1 METAMIKGI
10 IGKKLGMSQMFNEN
24 GDLVPV
30 TLILIGPCYVVQKK
44 FKDRDGYDALQLGFG
59 EKKEKRVSKPDKGH
73 QEKAGKGFFYN
84 LREVACD
91 DVNTVEVGREIKVS
105 EVFAKGEDIKITGIS
120 KGKGFASVVRR
131 HGFGGLPG
139 SHGSLILNETGSI
152 GTNTS
157 PGKVIKNKKMPG
169 HLGNKQVTVKGLK
182 VVDIQEE
189 KNMIAIRGA
198 VPGSKGQLVI
208 LRKQEG

>member
-1 METAMIKGI
+1 
-10 IGKKLGMSQMFNEN
+10 
-24 GDLVPV
+24 
-30 TLILIGPCYVVQKK
+30 
-44 FKDRDGYDALQLGFG
+44 
-59 EKKEKRVSKPDKGH
+59 
-73 QEKAGKGFFYN
+73 
-84 LREVACD
+84 
-91 DVNTVEVGREIKVS
+91 VEVGREIKVS

-120 KGKGFASVVRR
+120 KGKGFANVIRR

>member
-1 METAMIKGI
+1 MIKGI
-10 IGKKLGMSQMFNEN
+10 IGKKLGMTQVFNEN
-24 GDLVPV
+24 GDMVPV
-30 TLILIGPCYVVQKK
+30 TLIQVGPCYIVQKK

-59 EKKEKRVSKPDKGH
+59 EKKESRVSKPDKGH
-73 QEKAGKGFFYN
+73 QDKAGKGYFYN
-84 LREVACD
+84 LREVGCD
-91 DVNTVEVGREIKVS
+91 DVSAVEEGQEIKAS
-105 EVFAKGEDIKITGIS
+105 EIFAKGEKIKITGIS
-120 KGKGFASVVRR
+120 KGKGFANVIRR

-169 HLGNKQVTVKGLK
+169 HMGCRQVTTKGLR
-182 VVDIQEE
+182 VIDILED

>member
-1 METAMIKGI
+1 MIKGI
-10 IGKKLGMSQMFNEN
+10 IGKKLGMTQVFNEN
-24 GDLVPV
+24 GDVVPV
-30 TLILIGPCYVVQKK
+30 TLIQVGPCYIVQKK

-59 EKKEKRVSKPDKGH
+59 EKKESRVSKPDKGH
-73 QEKAGKGFFYN
+73 QEKAGKGYFYN
-84 LREVACD
+84 LREVGCD
-91 DVNTVEVGREIKVS
+91 DVSAVEEGQEIKAG
-105 EVFAKGEDIKITGIS
+105 EIFAKGEKIKITGIS
-120 KGKGFASVVRR
+120 KGKGFANVIRR

-169 HLGNKQVTVKGLK
+169 HMGCKQVTTKGLR
-182 VVDIQEE
+182 VIDILED

>member
-1 METAMIKGI
+1 MIKGI
-10 IGKKLGMSQMFNEN
+10 IGKKLGMTQVFNEN
-24 GDLVPV
+24 GDVVPV
-30 TLILIGPCYVVQKK
+30 TLIQVGPCYIVQKK
-44 FKDRDGYDALQLGFG
+44 FKDRDGYDALQIGFG
-59 EKKEKRVSKPDKGH
+59 QKKESRVSKPDKGH

-84 LREVACD
+84 LREVPCD
-91 DVNTVEVGREIKVS
+91 DVSAVEEGREIKAS
-105 EVFAKGEDIKITGIS
+105 EVFVKGEKIKITGIS
-120 KGKGFASVVRR
+120 KGKGFANVIRR

-157 PGKVIKNKKMPG
+157 PGKVVKNKKMPG
-169 HLGNKQVTVKGLK
+169 HMGCRQVTVKGLR
-182 VVDIQEE
+182 VIDILED

>member
-1 METAMIKGI
+1 MIKGI
-10 IGKKLGMSQMFNEN
+10 IGKKLGMTQIFNEN
-24 GDLVPV
+24 GDMVPV
-30 TLILIGPCYVVQKK
+30 TIIQVGPCYVIQKK
-44 FKDRDGYDALQLGFG
+44 FKDRDGYDALQIGFG
-59 EKKEKRVSKPDKGH
+59 EKKERRVSKPDKGH
-73 QEKAGKGFFYN
+73 QVKAGKGYFYN
-84 LREVACD
+84 LREVQCD
-91 DVNTVEVGREIKVS
+91 DVAAVEVGQEVKAN
-105 EVFAKGEDIKITGIS
+105 EVFAKGDKIRITGIS
-120 KGKGFASVVRR
+120 KGRGFASVIRR

-169 HLGNKQVTVKGLK
+169 QYGNKQVTVKGLK
-182 VVDIQEE
+182 VVDILED
-189 KNMIAIRGA
+189 KNLIAIRGA

>member
-1 METAMIKGI
+1 MIKGI
-10 IGKKLGMSQMFNEN
+10 IGKKLGMTQIFNEN
-24 GDLVPV
+24 GDIVPV
-30 TLILIGPCYVVQKK
+30 TIIQVGPCFVVQKK
-44 FKDRDGYDALQLGFG
+44 FKDRDGYDALQIGFG
-59 EKKEKRVSKPDKGH
+59 EKKEKRVNKPEKGH
-73 QEKAGKGFFYN
+73 QDKAGKGYFYN
-84 LREVACD
+84 LREVGCD
-91 DVNTVEVGREIKVS
+91 DVAAVEAGQEIKAGD
-105 EVFAKGEDIKITGIS
+105 VFAKGEKIRVTGIS
-120 KGKGFASVVRR
+120 KGKGFASVIRR

-169 HLGNKQVTVKGLK
+169 QYGNKQVTVKGLK
-182 VVDIQEE
+182 VIDILED

-208 LRKQEG
+208 LRKQED

>member
-1 METAMIKGI
+1 MIKGI
-10 IGKKLGMSQMFNEN
+10 IGKKLGMTQVFNEN
-24 GDLVPV
+24 GEVVPV
-30 TLILIGPCYVVQKK
+30 TLIQVGPCYVVQKK

-59 EKKEKRVSKPDKGH
+59 QKKESRVSKPDKGH

-91 DVNTVEVGREIKVS
+91 DVSAVEEGQEIKAS
-105 EVFAKGEDIKITGIS
+105 EVFAKGEKIKITGIS
-120 KGKGFASVVRR
+120 KGKGFANVIRR
-131 HGFGGLPG
+131 HGFGGLPA

-157 PGKVIKNKKMPG
+157 PGKVTKNKKMPG
-169 HLGNKQVTVKGLK
+169 HMGCKQVTTKGLR
-182 VVDIQEE
+182 VIDILED

>member
-1 METAMIKGI
+1 MEEG
-10 IGKKLGMSQMFNEN
+10 Q
-24 GDLVPV
+24 
-30 TLILIGPCYVVQKK
+30 
-44 FKDRDGYDALQLGFG
+44 
-59 EKKEKRVSKPDKGH
+59 
-73 QEKAGKGFFYN
+73 
-84 LREVACD
+84 
-91 DVNTVEVGREIKVS
+91 EIKAS
-105 EVFAKGEDIKITGIS
+105 EIFAKGEKIKITGIS
-120 KGKGFASVVRR
+120 KGKGFANVIRR

-157 PGKVIKNKKMPG
+157 PGKVMRNKKMPG
-169 HLGNKQVTVKGLK
+169 HMGCRQVTTKGLR
-182 VVDIQEE
+182 VIDILED

>member
-1 METAMIKGI
+1 MIKGI
-10 IGKKLGMSQMFNEN
+10 IGKKLGMTQIFNEN
-24 GDLVPV
+24 GDMVPV
-30 TLILIGPCYVVQKK
+30 TIIQVGPCYVIQKK
-44 FKDRDGYDALQLGFG
+44 FKDRDGYDALQIGFG
-59 EKKEKRVSKPDKGH
+59 EKKERRVSKPDKGH
-73 QEKAGKGFFYN
+73 QDKAGKGYFYN
-84 LREVACD
+84 LREVQCD
-91 DVNTVEVGREIKVS
+91 DVAAVEVGQEVKAN
-105 EVFAKGEDIKITGIS
+105 EVFAKGDKIRITGIS
-120 KGKGFASVVRR
+120 KGRGFASVIRR

-169 HLGNKQVTVKGLK
+169 QYGNKQVTVKGLK
-182 VVDIQEE
+182 VVDILED
-189 KNMIAIRGA
+189 KNLIAIRGA

>member
-1 METAMIKGI
+1 MIKGI
-10 IGKKLGMSQMFNEN
+10 IGKKLGMTQIFNEN
-24 GDLVPV
+24 GDIVPV
-30 TLILIGPCYVVQKK
+30 TIIQVGPCYVIQKK
-44 FKDRDGYDALQLGFG
+44 FKDRDGYDALQIGFG
-59 EKKEKRVSKPDKGH
+59 EKKERRVSKPDKGH
-73 QEKAGKGFFYN
+73 QDKAGKGYFYN
-84 LREVACD
+84 LREVQCD
-91 DVNTVEVGREIKVS
+91 DVAAVEVGQEVKAN
-105 EVFAKGEDIKITGIS
+105 EVFAKGDKIRITGIS
-120 KGKGFASVVRR
+120 KGRGFASVIRR

-169 HLGNKQVTVKGLK
+169 QYGNKQVTVKGLK
-182 VVDIQEE
+182 VVDILED
-189 KNMIAIRGA
+189 KNLIAIRGA

>member
-1 METAMIKGI
+1 MIKGI
-10 IGKKLGMSQMFNEN
+10 IGKKLGMTQIFNEN
-24 GDLVPV
+24 GDIVPV
-30 TLILIGPCYVVQKK
+30 TIIQVGPCFVVQKK

-59 EKKEKRVSKPDKGH
+59 EKTEKRVSKPAKGH
-73 QEKAGKGFFYN
+73 QDKAGKGYFYN
-84 LREVACD
+84 LREVGCD
-91 DVNTVEVGREIKVS
+91 DVNAVEVGQEVKAG
-105 EVFAKGEDIKITGIS
+105 EVFAKGEKIRITGIS

-169 HLGNKQVTVKGLK
+169 QLGNKQVTVKGLR
-182 VVDIQEE
+182 VVDILED
-189 KNMIAIRGA
+189 KNLIAIRGA

-208 LRKQEG
+208 LRKQED

>member
-1 METAMIKGI
+1 MIKGI

-59 EKKEKRVSKPDKGH
+59 DKKESRVNKPDKGH

-120 KGKGFASVVRR
+120 KGKGFANVIRR